1 MSDQVRSISGRQL
14 APVRADARPPT
25 ELIAVKPAIPEN
37 SSTKAEEPFKPKFDP
52 ERLQAMLRDV
62 VDRLNEQMRD
72 GHRDLGFSVDS
83 RTNTFVVTVKNT
95 NTGEVIRQI
104 PSEVV
109 INVAHSIEDL
119 KGLIFSDE
127 S

>member
-1 MSDQVRSISGRQL
+1 MSDQVRAISGGQP
-14 APVRADARPPT
+14 APLRADARPPT
-25 ELIAVKPAIPEN
+25 ELIAVKPANLEN
-37 SSTKAEEPFKPKFDP
+37 SSPKAEEPVKPKFDP

-62 VDRLNEQMRD
+62 VDRLNEQMKD
-72 GHRDLGFSVDS
+72 GRRDLGFSVDS

-109 INVAHSIEDL
+109 INLAHSIEDL